1 MLVHKLTAL
10 LNQEYLGHI
19 PGILDT
25 MDRRDQLEQ
34 LSRLVKRIRQDME
47 LRAMDLD
54 ILEAALRRLKD

>member
-1 MLVHKLTAL
+1 MLVLKPTAL

-34 LSRLVKRIRQDME
+34 FSRLVKRIRQDME
-47 LRAMDLD
+47 LRVMDLD
-54 ILEAALRRLKD
+54 ILEAALSCLKD

>member
-1 MLVHKLTAL
+1 MHKPSAL

-34 LSRLVKRIRQDME
+34 FSRLVKRIRQDME

-54 ILEAALRRLKD
+54 ILEAALSCLKD